1 MCTTGKSKIKL
12 KLLRVFKLQK
22 NWLKLRG
29 LIETGFGLHDITRC
43 NVVTFEISELNGE
56 VEENI
61 NPKLN

>member
-29 LIETGFGLHDITRC
+29 LIETGFGLYDITRC

>member
-29 LIETGFGLHDITRC
+29 LIETGFGLYDITRC
-43 NVVTFEISELNGE
+43 NVVTFERSELNGE